1 MSQQTKTATEKTTHT
16 SAPAEE
22 VRYFNEY
29 ASGIGY
35 LNGIR
40 EFGAEGK
47 PTRYVAQIAVIQ
59 GPENDVYYEYHDLII
74 ASETVLKVVLEHRE
88 AIEDEN
94 VKVIVRFKMANPR
107 AKPFIYKQG
116 KRAGE
121 LGASIGGF
129 LTRILSLKING
140 DQVYED
146 TRTFDNQ
153 DTSAQAVNG

>member
-1 MSQQTKTATEKTTHT
+1 MSQQTKTATEKNTHT

-47 PTRYVAQIAVIQ
+47 PTRYAAQIAVIQ
-59 GPENDVYYEYHDLII
+59 GPENDVHYEYHDLII

-88 AIEDEN
+88 AIEDEH

-121 LGASIGGF
+121 LGATIGGF

-140 DQVYED
+140 EQVYED

>member
-1 MSQQTKTATEKTTHT
+1 MSQPAKQAIEKTSH
-16 SAPAEE
+16 SSVPAEE
-22 VRYFNEY
+22 ARYFNEY

-47 PTRYVAQIAVIQ
+47 PTRYAAQIAVIQ
-59 GPENDVYYEYHDLII
+59 GPENDVHYEYHDLII

-88 AIEDEN
+88 AIDDET

-116 KRAGE
+116 KHVGE
-121 LGASIGGF
+121 LGATIGGF
-129 LTRILSLKING
+129 LTRIVSLKVNG
-140 DQVYED
+140 EQVYED

-153 DTSAQAVNG
+153 DASAQAVNG

>member
-1 MSQQTKTATEKTTHT
+1 MSQQTKQAIAKTTHT

-22 VRYFNEY
+22 ARYFNEY

-47 PTRYVAQIAVIQ
+47 PTRYAAQVAVIQ
-59 GPENDVYYEYHDLII
+59 GPENDVHYEYHDLII
-74 ASETVLKVVLEHRE
+74 ASETALKVVLEHRE
-88 AIEDEN
+88 AIENED

-116 KRAGE
+116 KHAGE
-121 LGASIGGF
+121 LGATIGGF

-140 DQVYED
+140 EQVYED
-146 TRTFDNQ
+146 TRTFDGQ

>member
-1 MSQQTKTATEKTTHT
+1 MSQPAKQATKTSENTTA
-16 SAPAEE
+16 SAEE

-35 LNGIR
+35 LNGVR

-47 PTRYVAQIAVIQ
+47 PSRHAVQVAVIQ
-59 GPENDVYYEYHDLII
+59 GPENDVHYEYHDLII

-88 AIEDEN
+88 AIDNED

-116 KRAGE
+116 KHAGE
-121 LGASIGGF
+121 LGATIGGF

-140 DQVYED
+140 EQVYED

>member
-1 MSQQTKTATEKTTHT
+1 MSQPAKQAIEKTTHS

-22 VRYFNEY
+22 ARYFNEY

-47 PTRYVAQIAVIQ
+47 PTRYAAQIAVIQ
-59 GPENDVYYEYHDLII
+59 GPENDVHYEYHDLII
-74 ASETVLKVVLEHRE
+74 ASETVLKVVLEYRE
-88 AIEDEN
+88 AIDNED

-107 AKPFIYKQG
+107 AKAFIYKQG
-116 KRAGE
+116 KHVGE
-121 LGASIGGF
+121 LGAIIGGF

-140 DQVYED
+140 EQVYED

-153 DTSAQAVNG
+153 DASAQAVNG